1 MSGYLLLLRGG
12 DYYTA
17 PALSQVMAPVTGEG
31 LRGILSYIGFKN
43 VRIQPETGDAAFEAI
58 DNNRRKMEAEIGYEL
73 KHAFRTDRGVVL
85 LTQEEFRAMAARH
98 PLSDRGDEDKLFITI
113 LTHEPAREDV
123 AMLMETMNGVDEHAV
138 IGKAVYSYYGAGY
151 ESSRRSTEFIE
162 KVMKIQAA
170 TRTWKALRALLGL
183 LSNEKLDVDSGARRS
198 IPRQ

>member
-12 DYYTA
+12 DYCTA
-17 PALSQVMAPVTGEG
+17 PALLQGATPMTGDG
-31 LRGILSYIGFKN
+31 LRGILSYIGFRN
-43 VRIQPETGDAAFEAI
+43 VRIQPQTGDAAFEAI
-58 DNNRRKMEAEIGYEL
+58 DNNRRKMEAEISYEL
-73 KHAFRTDRGVVL
+73 KHAFRSDRGVVL
-85 LTQEEFRAMAARH
+85 LTQEEFRAMAAGH
-98 PLSDRGDEDKLFITI
+98 PLADRGDEDKLFVTI

-123 AMLMETMNGVDEHAV
+123 AMLMETMNGIDEHAV

-162 KVMKIQAA
+162 KVMKIQAT

-183 LSNEKLDVDSGARRS
+183 LADEKPKADPGARRS